1 MESGRNADRFRR
13 GGCVNRHRF
22 MAAAAALLLW
32 TLPGSAGS
40 TPTNPDGL
48 SEAGVYALDS
58 SGLLLPTSPY
68 PGNTSSTYSVGA
80 YPLAPTPLARGT
92 GQELVESYC
101 SICHSVTLIGV
112 QPRFPPEF
120 WKKEVDKMIHLGAP
134 IPTEMVG
141 QIVDYLQ
148 KHYSPVKTQPSA
160 PEPKPKPSP

>member
-1 MESGRNADRFRR
+1 MNPY
-13 GGCVNRHRF
+13 RF
-22 MAAAAALLLW
+22 MAAASALLLW
-32 TLPGSAGS
+32 SLSGSTGSALAD
-40 TPTNPDGL
+40 PDGL

-68 PGNTSSTYSVGA
+68 PGNTSSAYSVGA

-101 SICHSVTLIGV
+101 SICHSVTLIGA
-112 QPRFPPEF
+112 QPPFPPEL

-134 IPTEMVG
+134 IPTDLAG

-148 KHYSPVKTQPSA
+148 KHYSPVKMQPSA
-160 PEPKPKPSP
+160 PEPGPKPSP